1 MNLYPFI
8 AAEKSTTDGNVSKA
22 CAVLGVSSSAFYASL
37 NTVPSVREIANTEL
51 LAKITRIYDDSRG
64 AYGWPRV
71 HAQLR
76 RDGTRVG
83 RRRVARLMRT
93 NGMAGRCKRR
103 WKATTIA
110 DPGAQAAA
118 DLVQRSFGPG
128 SIEVNRVWVSDITYL
143 WTWEGWLYLA
153 SVIDLSS
160 RKIVGWALAD
170 HMRTD
175 LVLDALAMAV
185 DRRNPPTG
193 VIFHSDRGTQYTST
207 RFREALQANGMAQS
221 MSRKG
226 QCWDNAVAEA
236 WFGTLKRELIDTRS
250 WATHRQVRTALF
262 EWVEVTYNN
271 RRLHSSLGFQTPTEY
286 DTQLQSINHQS
297 AQAA

>member
-8 AAEKSTTDGNVSKA
+8 AAEKSNEDGNVSKA

-37 NTVPSVREIANTEL
+37 NPVPCARQIANIEL
-51 LAKITRIYDDSRG
+51 LAKITRIYDASKG
-64 AYGWPRV
+64 TYGWPRV

-110 DPGAQAAA
+110 DPQAQAVA
-118 DLVQRSFGPG
+118 DLVKRSFGPG
-128 SIEVNRVWVSDITYL
+128 SIDVNRVWVSDITYI
-143 WTWEGWLYLA
+143 WTWEGWMYLA

-170 HMRTD
+170 HMRTG
-175 LVLDALAMAV
+175 LVLDALTMAV
-185 DRRNPPTG
+185 DRRNPPPG
-193 VIFHSDRGTQYTST
+193 LIFHSDRGTQYTST
-207 RFREALQANGMAQS
+207 QLREALQANGMVQS

-236 WFGTLKRELIDTRS
+236 WFGTLKRELIGTRS
-250 WATHRQVRTALF
+250 WATHAQVRTAVF

-271 RRLHSSLGFQTPTEY
+271 RRLHSSLEYQTPTEY
-286 DTQLQSINHQS
+286 DNHLQSINQS
-297 AQAA
+297 ARAA